1 MATKEKINLLEVIP
15 CRNEH
20 IKAEQEGETIVLSF
34 PRFKRSWMSRYL
46 LPKGMS
52 KDIHV
57 RLEEHGTAVWN
68 LIDGQRTVSYTQL
81 RIAVLSLNPHAG
93 DGGLLGMEE
102 QEIIIPAMKEMEEK
116 GIICYGPYAAD
127 GFMGSGNYT
136 HFDGILAMYHDQGL
150 APFKALAMEDGVN
163 YTAGLPV
170 VRCV

>member
-68 LIDGQRTVSYTQL
+68 LIDGQRTV
-81 RIAVLSLNPHAG
+81 R
-93 DGGLLGMEE
+93 
-102 QEIIIPAMKEMEEK
+102 EIIENSQTTFNMKQATISCIYLSFPITERR
-116 GIICYGPYAAD
+116 IY
-127 GFMGSGNYT
+127 
-136 HFDGILAMYHDQGL
+136 
-150 APFKALAMEDGVN
+150 
-163 YTAGLPV
+163 
-170 VRCV
+170 

>member
-68 LIDGQRTVSYTQL
+68 LIDGQRTVREDFQPL
-81 RIAVLSLNPHAG
+81 P
-93 DGGLLGMEE
+93 EE
-102 QEIIIPAMKEMEEK
+102 RQQ
-116 GIICYGPYAAD
+116 D
-127 GFMGSGNYT
+127 
-136 HFDGILAMYHDQGL
+136 
-150 APFKALAMEDGVN
+150 
-163 YTAGLPV
+163 
-170 VRCV
+170 

>member
-68 LIDGQRTVSYTQL
+68 LIVQSPNQK
-81 RIAVLSLNPHAG
+81 
-93 DGGLLGMEE
+93 
-102 QEIIIPAMKEMEEK
+102 IPDRKTK
-116 GIICYGPYAAD
+116 CVIK
-127 GFMGSGNYT
+127 T
-136 HFDGILAMYHDQGL
+136 HINIKQNVIFSAKL
-150 APFKALAMEDGVN
+150 K
-163 YTAGLPV
+163 PV
-170 VRCV
+170 

>member
-57 RLEEHGTAVWN
+57 SR
-68 LIDGQRTVSYTQL
+68 VSTYLSQL
-81 RIAVLSLNPHAG
+81 
-93 DGGLLGMEE
+93 
-102 QEIIIPAMKEMEEK
+102 QK
-116 GIICYGPYAAD
+116 D
-127 GFMGSGNYT
+127 GFIKWII
-136 HFDGILAMYHDQGL
+136 D
-150 APFKALAMEDGVN
+150 
-163 YTAGLPV
+163 
-170 VRCV
+170 

>member
-68 LIDGQRTVSYTQL
+68 LIDGQRTV
-81 RIAVLSLNPHAG
+81 R
-93 DGGLLGMEE
+93 
-102 QEIIIPAMKEMEEK
+102 EIIEK
-116 GIICYGPYAAD
+116 LAD
-127 GFMGSGNYT
+127 QATSLVYLPIFPNYRKT
-136 HFDGILAMYHDQGL
+136 DLLNG
-150 APFKALAMEDGVN
+150 
-163 YTAGLPV
+163 
-170 VRCV
+170 